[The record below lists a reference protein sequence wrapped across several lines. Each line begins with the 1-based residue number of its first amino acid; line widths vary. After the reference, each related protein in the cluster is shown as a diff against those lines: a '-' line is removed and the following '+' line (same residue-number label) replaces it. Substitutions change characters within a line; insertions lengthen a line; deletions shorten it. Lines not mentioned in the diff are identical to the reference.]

1 MDMAIYYKIKKI
13 IEEDLEY
20 SSAEIMP
27 FSNIVTDLRMD
38 SIDIVE
44 LTVLI
49 ENEFNIL
56 TDDNLITKIFTISDL
71 CYAVKLQLNN
81 KK

>member
-20 SSAEIMP
+20 SSVEITP
-27 FSNIVTDLRMD
+27 FSNIVNDLHLD
-38 SIDIVE
+38 SVDIVE

-49 ENEFNIL
+49 EKDFDIL
-56 TDDNLITKIFTISDL
+56 TDDNLISQIFTISDL
-71 CYAVKLQLNN
+71 CYAVQLQL
-81 KK
+81 KTKI